1 LAIFSGILR
10 RSLWRNR
17 DVGAIL
23 SSRSWEDCIVN
34 TSGFDFRYGQVYR
47 WAYDY
52 SVPGAEQDFVAQNQP
67 TGRTR
72 RLGKRAV
79 SITILFLLAP
89 IGAIIAWWL
98 SRQRLMS
105 KPWLEVGAI
114 DDFPRT
120 GALPLPAATVGL
132 GVFLAVVSSL
142 FALFISAYFMRMQV
156 ADWIQM
162 PAPKLLWF
170 NTGVLIL
177 SSVALQYAQVAARR
191 GRMEDVVHGL
201 IAGGFFAYT
210 FLVGQLFAWQQLK
223 AAGYFLAANPANA
236 FFYLLTG
243 LHGLHLLGGLVALV
257 LTIDKLFRGCELGQV
272 RLSVKLCAVYWHY
285 LLLLW
290 LVLFTLLTPWVG
302 DFAAFCRSFSF
313 PVY

>member
-1 LAIFSGILR
+1 M
-10 RSLWRNR
+10 
-17 DVGAIL
+17 
-23 SSRSWEDCIVN
+23 
-34 TSGFDFRYGQVYR
+34 
-47 WAYDY
+47 
-52 SVPGAEQDFVAQNQP
+52 
-67 TGRTR
+67 
-72 RLGKRAV
+72 
-79 SITILFLLAP
+79 SITILLFLAP

-114 DDFPRT
+114 DDFPGT
-120 GALPLPAATVGL
+120 GASSLPAATMGL

-142 FALFISAYFMRMQV
+142 FALFISAYLMRMQV
-156 ADWIQM
+156 ADWVQM

-191 GRMEDVVHGL
+191 GRMKGVVDGL

-210 FLVGQLFAWQQLK
+210 FLVGQLLAWQQLK

-243 LHGLHLLGGLVALV
+243 LHGLHLLGGLVALL
-257 LTIDKLFRGCELGQV
+257 LTIDKVWRGFELPQV
-272 RLSVKLCAVYWHY
+272 RLSVKLCAIYWHY

-302 DFAAFCRSFSF
+302 DFAAFCRGFS
-313 PVY
+313 PAVY

>member
-1 LAIFSGILR
+1 M
-10 RSLWRNR
+10 
-17 DVGAIL
+17 
-23 SSRSWEDCIVN
+23 
-34 TSGFDFRYGQVYR
+34 
-47 WAYDY
+47 
-52 SVPGAEQDFVAQNQP
+52 
-67 TGRTR
+67 
-72 RLGKRAV
+72 
-79 SITILFLLAP
+79 SITILLFLAP

-98 SRQRLMS
+98 SRQRLMA

-114 DDFPRT
+114 DDFPGT
-120 GALPLPAATVGL
+120 GASSLPAATMGL

-142 FALFISAYFMRMQV
+142 FALFISAYLMRMQV
-156 ADWIQM
+156 ADWVQM

-191 GRMEDVVHGL
+191 GRMKGVVDGL

-210 FLVGQLFAWQQLK
+210 FLVGQLLAWQQLK

-243 LHGLHLLGGLVALV
+243 LHGLHLLGGLVVLV
-257 LTIDKLFRGCELGQV
+257 LTADKVWRGCELGQV

-302 DFAAFCRSFSF
+302 DFAAFCRGFS
-313 PVY
+313 PAVY

>member
-1 LAIFSGILR
+1 LCPKTSRQSHEQLR
-10 RSLWRNR
+10 
-17 DVGAIL
+17 
-23 SSRSWEDCIVN
+23 E
-34 TSGFDFRYGQVYR
+34 T
-47 WAYDY
+47 
-52 SVPGAEQDFVAQNQP
+52 
-67 TGRTR
+67 
-72 RLGKRAV
+72 RAV
-79 SITILFLLAP
+79 SITILFVLVP

-98 SRQRLMS
+98 SQQRLTA

-114 DDFPRT
+114 GEVPGT
-120 GALPLPAATVGL
+120 GALSLPAATIGL

-156 ADWIQM
+156 ADWAQM
-162 PAPKLLWF
+162 PAPKVLWF

-191 GRMEDVVHGL
+191 GRMEGVGDGL
-201 IAGGFFAYT
+201 IAGGLFAFT
-210 FLVGQLFAWQQLK
+210 FLVGQLFAWQQLN
-223 AAGYFLAANPANA
+223 AAGYFLATNPANA

-257 LTIDKLFRGCELGQV
+257 LTIDKVWRGFELPQV
-272 RLSVKLCAVYWHY
+272 RLSVKLCAIYWHY

-302 DFAAFCRSFSF
+302 DFAVICRQLLS
-313 PVY
+313 

>member
-1 LAIFSGILR
+1 M
-10 RSLWRNR
+10 
-17 DVGAIL
+17 
-23 SSRSWEDCIVN
+23 
-34 TSGFDFRYGQVYR
+34 
-47 WAYDY
+47 
-52 SVPGAEQDFVAQNQP
+52 
-67 TGRTR
+67 
-72 RLGKRAV
+72 

-98 SRQRLMS
+98 SRQRLMA

-114 DDFPRT
+114 DDFPGT
-120 GALPLPAATVGL
+120 GASSLPAATLGL

-156 ADWIQM
+156 ADWVQM
-162 PAPKLLWF
+162 PAPKVLWF

-191 GRMEDVVHGL
+191 GRMEGVRDGL

-210 FLVGQLFAWQQLK
+210 FLVGQLLAWQQLK
-223 AAGYFLAANPANA
+223 AAGYFLAANPANS

-257 LTIDKLFRGCELGQV
+257 LTIDKVLWRGCELGQV

-302 DFAAFCRSFSF
+302 DFAAFCRSLS
-313 PVY
+313 PSVY